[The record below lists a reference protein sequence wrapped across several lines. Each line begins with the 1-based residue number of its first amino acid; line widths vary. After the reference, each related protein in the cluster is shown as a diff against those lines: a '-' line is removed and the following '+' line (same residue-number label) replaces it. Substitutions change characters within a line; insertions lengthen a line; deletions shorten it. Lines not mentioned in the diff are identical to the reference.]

1 MFKRKRIISFVLA
14 VCMSVVFFVSCSI
27 IAFAEDTGEVGKSF
41 VKLKYVLT
49 QLGCLFGGDLDEMIS
64 NSEKFQQFSDENI
77 PVSDDGKGSV
87 TIDNSTVN
95 NIYNVAKKEVTKL
108 NGYYLV
114 EPAQSVADFFFSM
127 KDGFD
132 FSVLEKWR
140 TTFKEYSPDALVFP
154 YQDGHPYARLPAYP
168 VVGFFIS
175 GEEAKGYST
184 SKGAV
189 QFGVSYYKT
198 SGFGPY
204 GWEKPSTGMAV
215 YNVTAEEFKQ
225 KLICDSPVK
234 LFYTQQD
241 LLYYINYGGRVYL
254 TNNFNN
260 YSNTY
265 DHSITYKNNI
275 INNTDWSQVNNNIY
289 NNIYNNYTDTP
300 EDQRQDLIDL
310 KYDEILSALGDIGG
324 NVEDVNKT
332 LSNWL
337 SRIYTKVDSI
347 LTIMQ
352 NPTTFIQS
360 ILDKISDITK
370 KLEELGVS
378 LVRIF
383 EFLSNNVGDN
393 FNKIIDRFETLFKNL
408 ETGTANIVQA
418 IKDIKIDGSGS
429 GVGSGVGST
438 IGTLIGNLLTEWIKD
453 LLDNALDTGGDLVDT
468 ANSILDNLGTMFSPV
483 ADVAKTKFPFSLPWD
498 IYACIK
504 ILAAEPETPVFKFDL
519 SLPSY
524 GINEQL
530 IIDLKDFETLSKLSR
545 AFFTLTFVVILVNFT
560 LKITQREDM

>member
-1 MFKRKRIISFVLA
+1 MKKKRILSMIMALLIL
-14 VCMSVVFFVSCSI
+14 VSSSI
-27 IAFAEDTGEVGKSF
+27 TVYADSPEDVGKDF

-49 QLGCLFGGDLDEMIS
+49 QLGCLFSGNLDDMIA
-64 NSEKFQQFSDENI
+64 NSEKFQQFQDGNI
-77 PVSDDGKGSV
+77 PVSDDGKGNI

-95 NIYNVAKKEVTKL
+95 NIYNVAKEEVTKL

-204 GWEKPSTGMAV
+204 GWEKPSTGMAI
-215 YNVTAEEFKQ
+215 YNVTVEEFKQ

-241 LLYYINYGGRVYL
+241 LLYYLNYGGRVYL

-260 YSNTY
+260 YNNVY
-265 DHSITYKNNI
+265 DHSITYKDNV
-275 INNTDWSQVNNNIY
+275 INNTDWNQVNNNIY
-289 NNIYNNYTDTP
+289 NEIYNNYQNTP
-300 EDQRQDLIDL
+300 ESDRQDLIDQ

-324 NVEDVNKT
+324 NVENMNQT
-332 LSNWL
+332 LSRWL
-337 SRIYTKVDSI
+337 ERIYKKVDSI
-347 LTIMQ
+347 LNYIK
-352 NPTTFIQS
+352 NPTDLMQEVINKMDEFSEKVSAGFT
-360 ILDKISDITK
+360 DII
-370 KLEELGVS
+370 E
-378 LVRIF
+378 
-383 EFLSNNVGDN
+383 
-393 FNKIIDRFETLFKNL
+393 
-408 ETGTANIVQA
+408 A
-418 IKDIKIDGSGS
+418 IKGLSGGGS
-429 GVGSGVGST
+429 GVGSGIGST
-438 IGTLIGNLLTEWIKD
+438 IGTIIGNLLSDWIKGI
-453 LLDNALDTGGDLVDT
+453 LEEALDAGGNVVD
-468 ANSILDNLGTMFSPV
+468 AVNSIVDNLGTTFAPV
-483 ADVAKTKFPFSLPWD
+483 RDVAKSKFPFSLPWD
-498 IYACIK
+498 LYACIK
-504 ILAAEPETPVFKFDL
+504 LLDAKPEMPVYRFSVKLDA
-519 SLPSY
+519 Y
-524 GINEQL
+524 KINEEVVL
-530 IIDLKDFETLSKLSR
+530 DFKEFETLSKLSR
-545 AFFTLTFVVILVNFT
+545 AFFTITYILVLINFT
-560 LKITQREDM
+560 LKITQREDL

>member
-1 MFKRKRIISFVLA
+1 
-14 VCMSVVFFVSCSI
+14 MSVMFFVSCSI

-49 QLGCLFGGDLDEMIS
+49 QLGCLFGGNLDEMIS
-64 NSEKFQQFSDENI
+64 NSEKFQQFEDGNI

-95 NIYNVAKKEVTKL
+95 NIYNVAKEEVTKL
-108 NGYYLV
+108 NGYYLI
-114 EPAQSVADFFFSM
+114 EPKQSIADFFFSM
-127 KDGFD
+127 ENGFD

-154 YQDGHPYARLPAYP
+154 YSAGNPYARLPAYP

-204 GWEKPSTGMAV
+204 GWDKPSTGMAI
-215 YNVTAEEFKQ
+215 YNVTVEEFKT

-241 LLYYINYGGRVYL
+241 LLYYLNYGGRVYL

-260 YSNTY
+260 YSNSY
-265 DHSITYKNNI
+265 DHSITYKDNV

-289 NNIYNNYTDTP
+289 NNIYNNYQSTP
-300 EDQRQDLIDL
+300 DDEKQDMIDL
-310 KYDEILSALGDIGG
+310 KYDEIISALGDIGG

-337 SRIYTKVDSI
+337 KRIYDKVDAI
-347 LTIMQ
+347 LSVIK
-352 NPTTFIQS
+352 NPSSLLQTLS
-360 ILDKISDITK
+360 DNVSDIFK
-370 KLEELGVS
+370 KLGTMGES
-378 LVRIF
+378 LVNIF
-383 EFLSNNVGDN
+383 NVLTNNVGSN
-393 FNKIIDRFETLFKNL
+393 LNKLVDRFETLLTNL
-408 ETGTANIVQA
+408 ETGFANVVQA

-429 GVGSGVGST
+429 GVGSGIGST

-453 LLDNALDTGGDLVDT
+453 LIDNALDTGSDLVDT
-468 ANSILDNLGTMFSPV
+468 ANSIIDNLGTMFSPV

-504 ILAAEPETPVFKFDL
+504 ILAAEPETPVFKLDL
-519 SLPSY
+519 TLPSY
-524 GINEQL
+524 GIDEQL
-530 IIDLKDFETLSKLSR
+530 VIDLKDFETLSKLSR
-545 AFFTLTFVVILVNFT
+545 AFFTLTFIVILVNFT

>member
-64 NSEKFQQFSDENI
+64 NSEKFQQFEDGNI
-77 PVSDDGKGSV
+77 PTVDDGKGSV

-95 NIYNVAKKEVTKL
+95 NIYNVAKEEVTKL
-108 NGYYLV
+108 NGYYLI
-114 EPAQSVADFFFSM
+114 EPKHSIAEFLFAVT
-127 KDGFD
+127 DGIPA
-132 FSVLEKWR
+132 SRLEDWR
-140 TTFKEYSPDALVFP
+140 KYF
-154 YQDGHPYARLPAYP
+154 
-168 VVGFFIS
+168 
-175 GEEAKGYST
+175 KGYTPEGLLLSERYGT
-184 SKGAV
+184 TYVRIPYRPSIGVYLSKGYVCGYSERYGEV
-189 QFGVSYYKT
+189 QFGGTSYYNSYQYWFDVSSADKYK
-198 SGFGPY
+198 SDMDYF
-204 GWEKPSTGMAV
+204 V
-215 YNVTAEEFKQ
+215 DNLV
-225 KLICDSPVK
+225 CDSPVK
-234 LFYTQQD
+234 LFYTLED
-241 LLYYINYGGRVYL
+241 LRYYKSFGGRVYL

-260 YSNTY
+260 YSNSY
-265 DHSITYKNNI
+265 DHSITYKNNV

-289 NNIYNNYTDTP
+289 NNIYNNYQGTP

-370 KLEELGVS
+370 KLGELGVS
-378 LVRIF
+378 LVSIF
-383 EFLSNNVGDN
+383 DFLSNNVGDN
-393 FNKIIDRFETLFKNL
+393 FNKLVDRFDTLLKNL
-408 ETGTANIVQA
+408 ETGTADIVQA